1 MHSTSKNISL
11 LLTLLLLASCFGNRT
26 VLYEKFPKDK
36 GEIPDLSDKA
46 VLVKVTAAGLCH
58 SDLHIKKGFMDLG
71 ERGKLTFTQR
81 GAQLPL
87 TLGHEIAGTVEATG
101 VSVTDVEPGQSVVVF
116 PWIGCRNCLACDEDR
131 ESDCSAMRIIGLK
144 QKGGF
149 ATHCMVEN
157 EKFLVDIDCVRM

>member
-1 MHSTSKNISL
+1 MTKCESYD
-11 LLTLLLLASCFGNRT
+11 LTAWGKPF
-26 VLYEKFPKDK
+26 EKAVR
-36 GEIPDLSDKA
+36 EIPDLPDKA

-101 VSVTDVEPGQSVVVF
+101 VSVTQMLSQDS
-116 PWIGCRNCLACDEDR
+116 LLL
-131 ESDCSAMRIIGLK
+131 CSRGL
-144 QKGGF
+144 GAGP
-149 ATHCMVEN
+149 V
-157 EKFLVDIDCVRM
+157 

>member
-1 MHSTSKNISL
+1 MTKCESYD
-11 LLTLLLLASCFGNRT
+11 LTAWGKPF
-26 VLYEKFPKDK
+26 EKAVR
-36 GEIPDLSDKA
+36 EIPDLPDKA

-101 VSVTDVEPGQSVVVF
+101 ASVQMLRQAVCCCVP
-116 PWIGCRNCLACDEDR
+116 
-131 ESDCSAMRIIGLK
+131 
-144 QKGGF
+144 
-149 ATHCMVEN
+149 
-157 EKFLVDIDCVRM
+157 VDWVPDLSSL